1 MPKELTRRNAL
12 KLSGLALGGL
22 TVGGIAKARGQADDV
37 CALSGTC
44 YPNHIEKAKYSY
56 FDDLDE
62 FEPMLPWGTQNPL
75 EKDEMRIMFVGS
87 GIPPNLRRVQ
97 QMMSVFVEVGWD
109 EQKKRPLDS
118 FVFDCGSG
126 VCTNYNALGVSFGR
140 MDKVF
145 LAHLHGDHASDLSH
159 IYCFGPSADR
169 KTPLYVFGPGPS
181 GVRNPSG
188 RPRFYDDGTRAFC
201 RNLRE
206 TWRWHTE
213 SFSFLPTGLED
224 PEIPSRWDWGLPCRP
239 VPVGDDP
246 SSDGYALIPIELNW
260 RRVGGVAYHNRTS
273 GVKITHFPVVHC
285 RQGSIGYKLEWRKPG
300 GGVLT
305 MIFTSDT
312 RPETVSIEQARNRDH
327 RGVPRGVDVLIHE
340 MIVPPE
346 IWAMKVLGLPE
357 PLEPGKSEEVDN
369 AVATASR
376 VENSSHTPQ
385 GAFGYLLSQI
395 DPRPRLTMATHFPV
409 ADDTVDCA
417 LKSVRA
423 HVPDVAWDKKYDPVH
438 HNIAW
443 ARDLMVLRVF
453 EHDILQ
459 RQARVSDFEYSAL
472 PEATGPTADP
482 KYATETD
489 QIDTRNV
496 IPAGPGTY
504 CDTGY

>member
-1 MPKELTRRNAL
+1 
-12 KLSGLALGGL
+12 
-22 TVGGIAKARGQADDV
+22 
-37 CALSGTC
+37 
-44 YPNHIEKAKYSY
+44 
-56 FDDLDE
+56 
-62 FEPMLPWGTQNPL
+62 
-75 EKDEMRIMFVGS
+75 
-87 GIPPNLRRVQ
+87 
-97 QMMSVFVEVGWD
+97 
-109 EQKKRPLDS
+109 
-118 FVFDCGSG
+118 VFDCGSG
-126 VCTNYNALGVSFGR
+126 VAANYGAMEVGYAR

-145 LAHLHGDHASDLSH
+145 LTHLHGDHMSDLTH

-169 KTPLYVFGPGPS
+169 LTPLYVFGPGPS
-181 GVRNPSG
+181 GVKSP
-188 RPRFYDDGTRAFC
+188 RPPHRLYDDGTRGYC
-201 RNLRE
+201 RNFRRAM
-206 TWRWHTE
+206 RWHTE
-213 SFSFLPTGLED
+213 SFGFQNTAYTEYPSPAEIQYDWRLPYLPRQVPDD
-224 PEIPSRWDWGLPCRP
+224 PWGDGFSI
-239 VPVGDDP
+239 VPV
-246 SSDGYALIPIELNW
+246 ELDW
-260 RRVGGVAYHNRTS
+260 RTEGGVAYWNRHT
-273 GVKITHFPVVHC
+273 GVKITHFPVIHC

-357 PLEPGKSEEVDN
+357 PLEPGKSEEFDN

>member
-1 MPKELTRRNAL
+1 MPSQLTRRNAL

-22 TVGGIAKARGQADDV
+22 TVGGIAKARGQASDV
-37 CALSGTC
+37 CALSGSC
-44 YPNHIEKAKYSY
+44 YPNGIEKAKYSY

-62 FEPMLPWGTQNPL
+62 FEPMVPWGTQNPL
-75 EKDEMRIMFVGS
+75 LADEMRIIFVGS

-109 EQKKRPLDS
+109 DQRKRPLDS

-126 VCTNYNALGVSFGR
+126 VCTNYNALGVPLSR
-140 MDKVF
+140 MNKVF

-159 IYCFGPSADR
+159 IYCFGPSIDR
-169 KTPLYVFGPGPS
+169 KSPLYVFGPGPS
-181 GVRNPSG
+181 GIRNPG
-188 RPRFYDDGTRAFC
+188 RRPRYYDDGTKAFC

-213 SFSFLPTGLED
+213 SFSFQPTSVED
-224 PEIPSRWDWGLPCRP
+224 PEVPTRHDWGLPCPP
-239 VPVGDDP
+239 VPVGDDAP
-246 SSDGYALIPIELNW
+246 YDGFALVPIELDW
-260 RRVGGVAYHNRTS
+260 RKVGGVAYHNRTS
-273 GVKITHFPVVHC
+273 GVKVTHFPVVHC
-285 RQGSIGYKLEWRKPG
+285 RRGSIGYKLEWKKPDG
-300 GGVLT
+300 RVLT

-327 RGVPRGVDVLIHE
+327 HGVPRGVDVFIHE

-346 IWAMKVLGLPE
+346 VWVMKVLGLPA
-357 PLEPGKSEEVDN
+357 PLPDGFSEQWDR
-369 AVATASR
+369 ALADAKR
-376 VENSSHTPQ
+376 VQNSSHTPQ

-395 DPRPRLTMATHFPV
+395 NPRPRLTMATHFPV

-417 LKSVRA
+417 LKSVRS
-423 HVPDVAWDKKYDPVH
+423 HVPDVTWNQVYDPVH

-459 RQARVSDFEYSAL
+459 RKARVSDFEYCAM
-472 PEATGPTADP
+472 PEDTGTPAEP
-482 KYATETD
+482 KYAGETD
-489 QIDTRNV
+489 QIDTTNV